1 MYVCIYVCGYICI
14 IIILLTL
21 PWQLILWQK
30 FLLTT
35 HTQPSL
41 IWQTSANPH
50 TTRTH
55 TSTNT
60 NHESVTWLTYNTK
73 LTHTNNSAYFTRPAV
88 RQQWARS
95 GIIQIEFKTI
105 LIMAKRVGMSRNNTT
120 FGKDILYFM
129 SRYHIHISSNTIF
142 ATFIAVPN
150 PNPKTINPSWRR
162 LLNWNASRVTQYI
175 QLYSHYIPL
184 RILVHSP

>member
-1 MYVCIYVCGYICI
+1 MYVCIYAYMLWVYMYYYYFINSP
-14 IIILLTL
+14 LTIHSL
-21 PWQLILWQK
+21 VTI
-30 FLLTT
+30 LLTT

-73 LTHTNNSAYFTRPAV
+73 LAHTNNSAYFTRPAV

-95 GIIQIEFKTI
+95 EIIQLNSKLFWSWPKE
-105 LIMAKRVGMSRNNTT
+105 LVCQGTT
-120 FGKDILYFM
+120 LHLVRTFFTSCLAI
-129 SRYHIHISSNTIF
+129 ISTS
-142 ATFIAVPN
+142 
-150 PNPKTINPSWRR
+150 
-162 LLNWNASRVTQYI
+162 LQ
-175 QLYSHYIPL
+175 IPFSP
-184 RILVHSP
+184 HS

>member
-1 MYVCIYVCGYICI
+1 MYVCIYAYMLWVYMYYYYFINSP
-14 IIILLTL
+14 LTIHSL
-21 PWQLILWQK
+21 VTI
-30 FLLTT
+30 LLTT

-95 GIIQIEFKTI
+95 EIIQIEFKTI

-120 FGKDILYFM
+120 FGKNILYFM
-129 SRYHIHISSNTIF
+129 SRYHIHISSNTIS
-142 ATFIAVPN
+142 P
-150 PNPKTINPSWRR
+150 
-162 LLNWNASRVTQYI
+162 
-175 QLYSHYIPL
+175 
-184 RILVHSP
+184 HS

>member
-1 MYVCIYVCGYICI
+1 MCI
-14 IIILLTL
+14 IIIITVIYSDVFMCTCMYVYMHICMSVYMYYYYFINSPLTIHSL
-21 PWQLILWQK
+21 VTI
-30 FLLTT
+30 LLTT

-73 LTHTNNSAYFTRPAV
+73 LAHTNNSAYFTRPAV

-95 GIIQIEFKTI
+95 EIIQLNSKLFWSWPKE
-105 LIMAKRVGMSRNNTT
+105 LVCQGTT
-120 FGKDILYFM
+120 LHLVRTFFTSCLAV
-129 SRYHIHISSNTIF
+129 ISTS
-142 ATFIAVPN
+142 
-150 PNPKTINPSWRR
+150 
-162 LLNWNASRVTQYI
+162 LQ
-175 QLYSHYIPL
+175 IPFSP
-184 RILVHSP
+184 HS